1 MSFVYSFFWCFLMT
15 QYIIVEGPD
24 CVGKGYFIDQ
34 FKQFMKRPLN
44 TPFDET
50 DLETRDP
57 DLFETLKEA
66 RWVAES
72 GQTTGVFQTME
83 EATRFIKDTTTFIPV
98 TQPLSM
104 AVAEIPNATPEN
116 KEFSR
121 KIHAGEMT
129 QDQIAEEYLQVIYDH
144 FNYAKLLGQTHDIV
158 LMDRSLPSYYAY
170 QIATMGYADK
180 LPYWEQL
187 HEMMTGEVNFIV
199 IHLDAPV
206 EVLAE
211 RKAKKKGVS
220 VLDEIFFERID
231 KIRAGYAECYA
242 RKYFPH
248 QIKVDATV
256 TGEHPYDPLFRSLM
270 LNLINATAPK

>member
-1 MSFVYSFFWCFLMT
+1 MSQF
-15 QYIIVEGPD
+15 IIVEGPD

-57 DLFETLKEA
+57 DLFDTLKQA
-66 RWVAES
+66 RWVADS
-72 GQTTGVFQTME
+72 GQTTDVFQTIE

-170 QIATMGYADK
+170 QIATMGYAAK

-187 HEMMTGEVNFIV
+187 HEMMTGEVDFLV

-242 RKYFPH
+242 RKYFPMQVH
-248 QIKVDATV
+248 VDATV
-256 TGEHPYDPLFRSLM
+256 TGEHPYDPLFRSL
-270 LNLINATAPK
+270 LRKFITSTAPK

>member
-1 MSFVYSFFWCFLMT
+1 MT

-158 LMDRSLPSYYAY
+158 LMDRSDPRG
-170 QIATMGYADK
+170 M
-180 LPYWEQL
+180 
-187 HEMMTGEVNFIV
+187 
-199 IHLDAPV
+199 
-206 EVLAE
+206 
-211 RKAKKKGVS
+211 
-220 VLDEIFFERID
+220 
-231 KIRAGYAECYA
+231 AG
-242 RKYFPH
+242 
-248 QIKVDATV
+248 
-256 TGEHPYDPLFRSLM
+256 
-270 LNLINATAPK
+270 